1 VERLMI
7 KPFLRRWKTVE
18 AGDRRS
24 EIDRF
29 PFRVEARRLQLVNT
43 GKQEVDKAG
52 DALIA
57 V

>member
-1 VERLMI
+1 MI